1 MPLRL
6 SNVGS
11 ETREEF
17 RHINQCDQKS
27 ARLSLRRPASVSELP
42 NIQSRVAGRR
52 DVLTIGSLT
61 ALGISLWP
69 GASRAALGNETV
81 AAEQPS
87 SRPSAKRCVLIWLD
101 GGPSHL
107 ETLDPKPDAS
117 REVRGPLES
126 IQSSV
131 PGIAI
136 SECLPGVA
144 ERLSRFAI
152 IRSMTSPLG
161 EHNFGTHYL
170 LTGYRPTPVLEYPS
184 FGCAAAFVRNA
195 KSALPSQIAVPD
207 FQVGGGG
214 FSGNGFLAARVA
226 PFSVGSDPASPEFA
240 VKNLAPPPG
249 LDSVRLERRREFL
262 NRFNEFRR
270 QSDVVP
276 VDRHSEQRG
285 SVASAESSA
294 GPLEQAWELTS
305 SPQFRAAFDLE
316 RESPDVRNRYGR
328 RTVGQSCLLA
338 RRLLES
344 GVPFVTVNHRGWDT
358 HADLYTRLKE
368 GFTGAKTPVGLIPTL
383 DQAVSA
389 LTDDL
394 ADRGLLDETLIV
406 VMGEFGRTPKLNTQ
420 GGRDHWPRVFSV
432 ALAGGGISGGQVIG
446 ASDRNGESPA
456 DQPVTPGDL
465 TATIYSRLGIDPAG
479 IVQTSDGR
487 PVRLAPEG
495 AIPIRA
501 LL

>member
-1 MPLRL
+1 MPLRS
-6 SNVGS
+6 SNVSS
-11 ETREEF
+11 ETRAEF
-17 RHINQCDQKS
+17 RHVGQCDRKS
-27 ARLSLRRPASVSELP
+27 ARLSRQQTILGSGPTDAQHRFV
-42 NIQSRVAGRR
+42 GRR

-61 ALGISLWP
+61 TLGISLWP
-69 GASRAALGNETV
+69 GVSRAAPGNKPV
-81 AAEQPS
+81 AAEKPS
-87 SRPSAKRCVLIWLD
+87 SRSPAKRCVLIWLD

-107 ETLDPKPDAS
+107 ETLDPKPEAS

-126 IQSSV
+126 IQTSV
-131 PGIAI
+131 PGI
-136 SECLPGVA
+136 SVTECLPSVA

-170 LTGYRPTPVLEYPS
+170 LTGYHPTPVLEYPS
-184 FGCAAAFVRNA
+184 FSCAAAFVRNA
-195 KSALPSQIAVPD
+195 TSALPSQIAVPD
-207 FQVGGGG
+207 FRVGGGR
-214 FSGNGFLAARVA
+214 FSGNGFLDAGVA
-226 PFSVGSDPASPEFA
+226 PFSVGSDPAKPEFA
-240 VKNLAPPPG
+240 VKNLIPPAG
-249 LDSVRLERRREFL
+249 LDSVRLQRRREFL
-262 NRFNEFRR
+262 NQFDEFRR
-270 QSDVVP
+270 RADAASSDR
-276 VDRHSEQRG
+276 DSNIED
-285 SVASAESSA
+285 SVAKVASST
-294 GPLEQAWELTS
+294 GPLEQAWELTA

-316 RESPDVRNRYGR
+316 QEPPEVRDRYGR

-383 DQAVSA
+383 DHAVSA

-406 VMGEFGRTPKLNTQ
+406 IMGEFGRTPKLNTQ

-432 ALAGGGISGGQVIG
+432 ALAGGGIAGGQVIG

-456 DQPVTPGDL
+456 EHPVTPGDL
-465 TATIYSRLGIDPAG
+465 TATIYSCLGIDPG
-479 IVQTSDGR
+479 RTIHTFDDR
-487 PVRLAPEG
+487 PVRLTPDG
-495 AIPIRA
+495 AVPIDA

>member
-17 RHINQCDQKS
+17 RHVGQCDRKS
-27 ARLSLRRPASVSELP
+27 ARLSLRRAASVSEQTEAVHQ
-42 NIQSRVAGRR
+42 IVRR
-52 DVLTIGSLT
+52 REVLTIGSLT
-61 ALGISLWP
+61 ALGIALWP
-69 GASRAALGNETV
+69 GVGRTVLSNKTV
-81 AAEQPS
+81 AAEKPS
-87 SRPSAKRCVLIWLD
+87 SRPPAKRCVLIWLD

-107 ETLDPKPDAS
+107 ETLDPKPEAS

-126 IQSSV
+126 IQTSV
-131 PGIAI
+131 PGV
-136 SECLPGVA
+136 SLTECLPGVA

-184 FGCAAAFVRNA
+184 FSCAAAFVRNA

-207 FQVGGGG
+207 FRVGGGR
-214 FSGNGFLAARVA
+214 FSGNGFLDPGVA
-226 PFSVGSDPASPEFA
+226 PFSVGSDPAKRDFA
-240 VKNLAPPPG
+240 VRNLAPPAG

-262 NRFNEFRR
+262 NQFDEFRR
-270 QSDVVP
+270 QADAASVG
-276 VDRHSEQRG
+276 RSSEDDAAIGETASSTG
-285 SVASAESSA
+285 S
-294 GPLEQAWELTS
+294 LEQAWELTS

-316 RESPDVRNRYGR
+316 QERPEVRNRYGR

-338 RRLLES
+338 RRLLEG

-406 VMGEFGRTPKLNTQ
+406 IMGEFGRTPKLNTQ
-420 GGRDHWPRVFSV
+420 CGRDHWPRVFSV
-432 ALAGGGISGGQVIG
+432 ALAGGGIAGGQVIG

-456 DQPVTPGDL
+456 DRPVTPGDL
-465 TATIYSRLGIDPAG
+465 TATIYSRLGIDHG
-479 IVQTSDGR
+479 RVIHTTDRR
-487 PVRLAPEG
+487 PVRLTPEG
-495 AIPIRA
+495 AQSLVE

>member
-1 MPLRL
+1 MPL
-6 SNVGS
+6 
-11 ETREEF
+11 
-17 RHINQCDQKS
+17 KS
-27 ARLSLRRPASVSELP
+27 SANGAAIGESIRGAVHGGGIR
-42 NIQSRVAGRR
+42 RR

-61 ALGISLWP
+61 AFGISLWP
-69 GASRAALGNETV
+69 GIDAPTLAGESK
-81 AAEQPS
+81 S
-87 SRPSAKRCVLIWLD
+87 SRRWQNRPPAKRCVLIWLD

-126 IQSSV
+126 IQTSV
-131 PGIAI
+131 PGI
-136 SECLPGVA
+136 SLTECLPGVA

-170 LTGYRPTPVLEYPS
+170 MTGYRPTPVLEYPS
-184 FGCAAAFVRNA
+184 FNCAAAFVRNT

-207 FQVGGGG
+207 FRVGGGR
-214 FSGNGFLAARVA
+214 FSGNGFLDAGVA
-226 PFSVGSDPASPEFA
+226 PFSVGSDPAKSGFA
-240 VKNLAPPPG
+240 VKNLAPPAG
-249 LDSVRLERRREFL
+249 LDSVRLDRRRQFL
-262 NRFNEFRR
+262 NQFDDFR
-270 QSDVVP
+270 QQADAAAVG
-276 VDRHSEQRG
+276 RG
-285 SVASAESSA
+285 SEDSA
-294 GPLEQAWELTS
+294 GAGRAASSTGSLEQAWELTS

-316 RESPDVRNRYGR
+316 QERTEIRNRYGR
-328 RTVGQSCLLA
+328 RTVGQSCLLT

-406 VMGEFGRTPKLNTQ
+406 IMGEFGRTPKLNTQ

-432 ALAGGGISGGQVIG
+432 ALAGGGIAGGQVIG

-456 DQPVTPGDL
+456 EHPVTPGDL
-465 TATIYSRLGIDPAG
+465 TATIYSRLGIDPG
-479 IVQTSDGR
+479 RIIHTSDGR

-495 AIPIRA
+495 ARPVMA

>member
-1 MPLRL
+1 M
-6 SNVGS
+6 
-11 ETREEF
+11 
-17 RHINQCDQKS
+17 
-27 ARLSLRRPASVSELP
+27 SLRASGTGTGFRESIRGALQGGD
-42 NIQSRVAGRR
+42 IRRR
-52 DVLTIGSLT
+52 DALTIGSLT
-61 ALGISLWP
+61 AFGISLCP
-69 GASRAALGNETV
+69 GIGERSL
-81 AAEQPS
+81 AAESQS
-87 SRPSAKRCVLIWLD
+87 SESQQSRPPAKRCVLIWLD

-126 IQSSV
+126 IQTSV
-131 PGIAI
+131 PGV
-136 SECLPGVA
+136 SVTECLPGVA

-170 LTGYRPTPVLEYPS
+170 MTGYRPTPVLEYPS
-184 FGCAAAFVRNA
+184 FNCAAASVRNA

-207 FQVGGGG
+207 FRVGGGR
-214 FSGNGFLAARVA
+214 FSGNGFLDADVA
-226 PFSVGSDPASPEFA
+226 PFSVGSDPAKPDFA
-240 VKNLAPPPG
+240 VKNLAPPAG
-249 LDSVRLERRREFL
+249 LDSIRLDRRRQFL
-262 NRFNEFRR
+262 NQFDEFRR
-270 QSDVVP
+270 QTDA
-276 VDRHSEQRG
+276 E
-285 SVASAESSA
+285 SVARISQTDDPAAKAVSST
-294 GPLEQAWELTS
+294 GSLEQAWELTS

-316 RESPDVRNRYGR
+316 DERPEVRNRYGR

-338 RRLLES
+338 RRLLER

-394 ADRGLLDETLIV
+394 AESGLLDETLIV
-406 VMGEFGRTPKLNTQ
+406 IMGEFGRTPKLNTQ

-432 ALAGGGISGGQVIG
+432 ALAGGGIAGGQVIG

-456 DQPVTPGDL
+456 EHAVTPGDL
-465 TATIYSRLGIDPAG
+465 TATIYSRLGLDPG
-479 IVQTSDGR
+479 RVIHTPDGR

-495 AIPIRA
+495 AAPVTA